1 MIYTNSREEI
11 ARDEFINPQPC
22 YRGAPFW
29 SWNGLITKEMIDE
42 QIQYFKEMGFG
53 GFHVH
58 VRVGLKNEYL
68 SDEFMDLIKYCVEKA
83 KQNSMLCYLYDE
95 DRYASGFGGGIV
107 TKNLNYRKRFLVLTQ
122 NKNTEG
128 RILYS
133 YNLKREKGKI
143 TGLDGNENWYAFEVV
158 EKESPWRNYQT
169 YVDTMN
175 PEAIS
180 YFLQVTYKRYKQ
192 AVGEEFGK
200 TIPSIFTDEPNIAG
214 FIRPNFSDNKG
225 DLRIPFTKNL
235 PDRFEK
241 ISGLN
246 FFESLPYVFW
256 DGSGSDIRYFLYEAC
271 TELYNEA
278 YHRQIGSW
286 CRENNIAYAGH
297 ILGEES
303 LQAQADAVG
312 EAMRH
317 YKEFGLP
324 GMDNLCDIREFTTAK
339 QVTSVVHQYGLEG
352 ALSEEYGVT
361 QWNFDFKGYKL
372 AGDWQAALGIT
383 TRVHHL
389 AWATMEG
396 EAKRDYPAAIGWQ
409 SPWYKEFSYIED
421 YFGRINYM
429 LTKGKPVT
437 QIGVIHPIES
447 FWRLLG
453 PSETHYS
460 EQKSM
465 EREFEEL
472 CERLITGGYDF
483 DYISEAL
490 ANEDA
495 KDKGNGLFSMGQ
507 MEYSTII
514 VPSNMTLRKSTIKL
528 LRNFAKTGGRLI
540 VLKSNDD
547 LNDIAQTVVSI
558 DELIEKIDDL
568 RTVDIFD
575 NKGRR
580 AEKYLFNMRK
590 TGNKNVFF
598 LAQAFAGVKARDNG
612 IWERR
617 AINESDKIW
626 LTFKGNYSVTRYD
639 AITGDIQKVEAI
651 VRDGRTKVFIEMYN
665 QDSCLLEL
673 KDISED
679 KNLCKKECDDNND
692 ETMKKCLSSG
702 VRISHPSGYKNLEPN
717 VYLIDMFM
725 YKLKNIETQEV
736 IVDTCDEEK
745 EILQIDNLLRK
756 KTGLPGRYE
765 DVCQPYARKPSSRDY
780 ILSLSTKICSSINC
794 IGAKLALEDS
804 KYCKVFL
811 NGKEINLKEDA
822 GYYVD
827 RAIKCFTLPEIRA
840 GENIFEIQMRF
851 GENAN
856 LERMYLLG
864 EFGVELRGNKKIIVA
879 KPEILFWG
887 DYTRQ
892 GFPFYTGNMEYYVD
906 VPAVEQSDDSKK
918 KERILHIP
926 YFEGAAVKV
935 CAPKEKAQIVAFAPQ
950 NASLHG
956 KEACRVKL
964 VLLGNRYNGFGQLHL
979 IGDDMVWLG
988 PDSFRSCGDSFTST
1002 YNVISMGIMSEPVMV
1017 LGDPVTKGPLVILGE
1032 KDGEYST
1039 DGKCRRD

>member
-1 MIYTNSREEI
+1 MIYTNSRKEI
-11 ARDEFINPQPC
+11 AKDEFLNPSPC

-83 KQNSMLCYLYDE
+83 KQNDMLCYLYDE

-122 NKNTEG
+122 NKNAEG
-128 RILYS
+128 RLLYS
-133 YNLKREKGKI
+133 YNLKRRNGVI
-143 TGLDGNENWYAFEVV
+143 IDLDGDEKWYAFEVV
-158 EKESPWRNYQT
+158 EKESPWRNNQT

-175 PEAIS
+175 PEAIA
-180 YFLQVTYKRYKQ
+180 YFLQITHKRYKR

-200 TIPSIFTDEPNIAG
+200 TIPSIFTDEPNITG
-214 FIRPNFSDNKG
+214 FIRPNFSDSKG
-225 DLRIPFTKNL
+225 DLRIPFTEKL
-235 PDRFEK
+235 PKRFEK

-256 DGSGSDIRYFLYEAC
+256 DGSESDIRYYLYEAC

-278 YHRQIGSW
+278 YHRQIGAW
-286 CRENNIAYAGH
+286 CKGNNIAYAGH

-317 YKEFGLP
+317 YKEFSLP

-372 AGDWQAALGIT
+372 AGDWRAALGIT

-421 YFGRINYM
+421 YFGRVNYM

-453 PSETHYS
+453 PSETHFS

-465 EREFEEL
+465 KREFEEL
-472 CERLITGGYDF
+472 CERFI
-483 DYISEAL
+483 
-490 ANEDA
+490 
-495 KDKGNGLFSMGQ
+495 
-507 MEYSTII
+507 
-514 VPSNMTLRKSTIKL
+514 
-528 LRNFAKTGGRLI
+528 TGGRLI

-547 LNDIAQTVVSI
+547 LNDIAETVASI
-558 DELIEKIDDL
+558 DELIDKTDDV
-568 RTVDIFD
+568 RTVDLFD

-580 AEKYLFNMRK
+580 TDKYLFNMREIGDK
-590 TGNKNVFF
+590 KIFF
-598 LAQAFAGVKARDNG
+598 MAQAFAGVKARDNG

-617 AINESDKIW
+617 AANESDKIW
-626 LTFKGNYSVTRYD
+626 ITFKGNYSVTRYN
-639 AITGDIQKVEAI
+639 AITGDIKEAEAI
-651 VRDGRTKVFIEMYN
+651 VRDGRTKVLIEMYS
-665 QDSCLLEL
+665 QDSCLLVLKEL
-673 KDISED
+673 NEGKSLSEKEYDNIDD
-679 KNLCKKECDDNND
+679 KIVKQSFSK
-692 ETMKKCLSSG
+692 G
-702 VRISHPSGYKNLEPN
+702 VRISHPSGYQNLEPN
-717 VYLIDMFM
+717 VYLIDTFT
-725 YKLKNIETQEV
+725 YKLKNKETQE
-736 IVDTCDEEK
+736 IVVDNSEEEK
-745 EILQIDNLLRK
+745 EILQIDNLLRE

-765 DVCQPYARKPSSRDY
+765 DVCQPYARKASSRDY
-780 ILSLSTKICSSINC
+780 ILTLSTKIISNINYT
-794 IGAKLALEDS
+794 GAKLALEDS

-811 NGKEINLKEDA
+811 NGMEINLQEDA

-827 RAIKCFTLPEIRA
+827 RAIKCFTLSEIMT
-840 GENIFEIQMRF
+840 GENILEIQMLF
-851 GENAN
+851 GEDSN

-864 EFGVELRGNKKIIVA
+864 EFGVELRGNNKKIVE
-879 KPEILFWG
+879 KPEKLFWG

-892 GFPFYTGNMEYYVD
+892 SFPFYTGNMEYYVD
-906 VPAVEQSDDSKK
+906 VPTVEISEGPKK
-918 KERILHIP
+918 GERILHIP
-926 YFEGAAVKV
+926 YFEGAAVIV
-935 CAPKEKAQIVAFAPQ
+935 HPEKGNAQLVAFAPQ
-950 NASLHG
+950 NAKFNSA
-956 KEACRVKL
+956 ETCRVKL
-964 VLLGNRYNGFGQLHL
+964 TLLGNRYNGFGQLHL
-979 IGDDMVWLG
+979 IGDDIVWLG
-988 PDSFRSCGDSFTST
+988 PDSFRSCGDSFTGN
-1002 YNVISMGIMSEPVMV
+1002 YNVIPMGIMSEP
-1017 LGDPVTKGPLVILGE
+1017 II
-1032 KDGEYST
+1032 
-1039 DGKCRRD
+1039 C

>member
-1 MIYTNSREEI
+1 MIYTNSGQKI
-11 ARDEFINPQPC
+11 AKDEFLNPSPC

-83 KQNSMLCYLYDE
+83 KQNDMLCYLYDE

-128 RILYS
+128 RLLYS
-133 YNLKREKGKI
+133 YNLKRKNGAI
-143 TGLDGNENWYAFEVV
+143 IDLDGDEKWYAFEVV
-158 EKESPWRNYQT
+158 EKESPWRNNQT

-175 PEAIS
+175 PEAIA
-180 YFLQVTYKRYKQ
+180 YFLQITHKRYKR

-200 TIPSIFTDEPNIAG
+200 TIPSIFTDEPNITG
-214 FIRPNFSDNKG
+214 FIRPKFSESKG
-225 DLRIPFTKNL
+225 DLRIPFTEKL
-235 PDRFEK
+235 PKRFEK

-256 DGSGSDIRYFLYEAC
+256 DGSGSDIRYYLYEAC
-271 TELYNEA
+271 TELHNEA
-278 YHRQIGSW
+278 YHRQIGAW
-286 CRENNIAYAGH
+286 CKENNIAYAGH

-317 YKEFGLP
+317 YKEFSLP

-421 YFGRINYM
+421 YFGRVNYM

-453 PSETHYS
+453 PSETHFT

-465 EREFEEL
+465 KREFEEL
-472 CERLITGGYDF
+472 CERLITGGFDF

-495 KDKGNGLFSMGQ
+495 ADKGNGLFYMGQ
-507 MEYSTII
+507 MEYSTVI

-528 LRNFAKTGGRLI
+528 LRNFSKTGGRLI

-547 LNDIAQTVVSI
+547 LNDIAETVASI
-558 DELIEKIDDL
+558 DELIDKIDAV
-568 RTVDIFD
+568 RTVDLFD

-580 AEKYLFNMRK
+580 TDKYLFNMREIGDK
-590 TGNKNVFF
+590 KVFF
-598 LAQAFAGVKARDNG
+598 MAQAFAGVKARDNG

-617 AINESDKIW
+617 AANESDKIW
-626 LTFKGNYSVTRYD
+626 ITFKGNYSVTRYN
-639 AITGDIQKVEAI
+639 AITGDIKDAEAI
-651 VRDGRTKVFIEMYN
+651 VKDGRTKVLIEMYS
-665 QDSCLLEL
+665 QDSCLLVLKEL
-673 KDISED
+673 HGGKNISE
-679 KNLCKKECDDNND
+679 KEYDNND
-692 ETMKKCLSSG
+692 DKTVKQSFSSG
-702 VRISHPSGYKNLEPN
+702 VRISHPSGYQNLEPN
-717 VYLIDMFM
+717 VYLIDTFT
-725 YKLKNIETQEV
+725 YKLKNRGTQEIV
-736 IVDTCDEEK
+736 IDNCEEEK

-780 ILSLSTKICSSINC
+780 ILTLSTKIISSINFT
-794 IGAKLALEDS
+794 GAKLALEDS

-811 NGKEINLKEDA
+811 NGREINLQEDA

-827 RAIKCFTLPEIRA
+827 RAIKCFTLSEIRT
-840 GENIFEIQMRF
+840 GENILEIQMLF
-851 GENAN
+851 GEDSN

-864 EFGVELRGNKKIIVA
+864 EFGVELRGNNKKIVE
-879 KPEILFWG
+879 KPEKLFWG

-906 VPAVEQSDDSKK
+906 VPPVEISEGPKK
-918 KERILHIP
+918 GERILHIP
-926 YFEGAAVKV
+926 YFEGAAVIV
-935 CAPKEKAQIVAFAPQ
+935 HPEKGNAQLVAFAPQ
-950 NASLHG
+950 NAKLNSA
-956 KEACRVKL
+956 ETCRVKL
-964 VLLGNRYNGFGQLHL
+964 TLLGNRYNGFGQLHL
-979 IGDDMVWLG
+979 IGDDIVWLG
-988 PDSFRSCGDSFTST
+988 PDSFRSCGDSFTGN
-1002 YNVISMGIMSEPVMV
+1002 YNVIPMGIMSEPIIR
-1017 LGDPVTKGPLVILGE
+1017 T
-1032 KDGEYST
+1032 
-1039 DGKCRRD
+1039 

>member
-11 ARDEFINPQPC
+11 VNDQFINPAPC

-83 KQNSMLCYLYDE
+83 KQNDMLCYLYDE

-107 TKNLNYRKRFLVLTQ
+107 TKNPNYRKRFLVLTQ

-128 RILYS
+128 RLLYS
-133 YNLKREKGKI
+133 YILKREKE
-143 TGLDGNENWYAFEVV
+143 ENWYAFEVV
-158 EKESPWRNYQT
+158 EKESPWRNNQT

-175 PEAIS
+175 PEAIA
-180 YFLQVTYKRYKQ
+180 YFLKITHERYKQ
-192 AVGEEFGK
+192 VVGEEFGK
-200 TIPSIFTDEPNIAG
+200 TIPSIFTDEPNITG
-214 FIRPNFSDNKG
+214 FIRPQLSDSKG
-225 DLRIPFTKNL
+225 DLRIPFTEEL
-235 PDRFEK
+235 PKRFEK

-256 DGSGSDIRYFLYEAC
+256 DGSGSDIRYYLYEAC

-278 YHRQIGSW
+278 YHRQIGEW
-286 CRENNIAYAGH
+286 CKENNIAYAGH

-317 YKEFGLP
+317 YKEFSLP

-421 YFGRINYM
+421 YFGRVNYM

-453 PSETHYS
+453 PSETHFS
-460 EQKSM
+460 EQQSM
-465 EREFEEL
+465 KREFEEL
-472 CERLITGGYDF
+472 CERLLTGGFDF

-495 KDKGNGLFSMGQ
+495 LDKGNGLFNMGQ
-507 MEYSTII
+507 MEYSTVI

-547 LNDIAQTVVSI
+547 LNDIAETVASI
-558 DELIEKIDDL
+558 DELIDKIDTV
-568 RTVDIFD
+568 RTVDLFD

-580 AEKYLFNMRK
+580 TDKYLFNMREIGDK
-590 TGNKNVFF
+590 KVFF
-598 LAQAFAGVKARDNG
+598 MAQAFAGVKARDNG

-617 AINESDKIW
+617 AVNESDKIW
-626 LTFKGNYSVTRYD
+626 ITFKGNYSVTRYN
-639 AITGDIQKVEAI
+639 AITGDIKMVEAT
-651 VRDGRTKVFIEMYN
+651 VKDGRTKVLIEVYS
-665 QDSCLLEL
+665 QDSCLLVLKEL
-673 KDISED
+673 HEEKNISE
-679 KNLCKKECDDNND
+679 KEYDNND
-692 ETMKKCLSSG
+692 DKTVKHSFSSG
-702 VRISHPSGYKNLEPN
+702 VRIFHPSEYQNLEPN
-717 VYLIDMFM
+717 VYLIDTFT
-725 YKLKNIETQEV
+725 YKLKNRETQEIV
-736 IVDTCDEEK
+736 IDNCEEEK

-756 KTGLPGRYE
+756 KTDLPGRYE

-780 ILSLSTKICSSINC
+780 ILTLSTKIISSINYT
-794 IGAKLALEDS
+794 GAKLALEDS

-811 NGKEINLKEDA
+811 NGREINLQEDA

-827 RAIKCFTLPEIRA
+827 RAIKCFTLSEIRT
-840 GENIFEIQMRF
+840 GENILEIQMLF
-851 GENAN
+851 GEDSN

-864 EFGVELRGNKKIIVA
+864 EFGVELRGNNKKIVE
-879 KPEILFWG
+879 KPEKLFWG

-906 VPAVEQSDDSKK
+906 VPLVEQQSDDSKK
-918 KERILHIP
+918 RERILHIP
-926 YFEGAAVKV
+926 YFAGAAVKV
-935 CAPKEKAQIVAFAPQ
+935 CIPKEKAQIVAFAPQ
-950 NASLHG
+950 NVLLHSE
-956 KEACRVKL
+956 EACRVKL
-964 VLLGNRYNGFGQLHL
+964 ILLGNRYNGFGQLHL
-979 IGDDMVWLG
+979 IGDDMLWLG
-988 PDSFRSCGDSFTST
+988 PDSFRSCGDSFTSN
-1002 YNVISMGIMSEPVMV
+1002 YNVISMGIMSEPV
-1017 LGDPVTKGPLVILGE
+1017 ILEVGHAI
-1032 KDGEYST
+1032 SNP
-1039 DGKCRRD
+1039 